1 MRFFCLMIDDDELP
15 SLPLPLMSPPN
26 LLPLFFCVWSRYPV
40 ASPFFVFLFW
50 LSIFLF
56 FSLLVSQRAKCI
68 YSFLVSYISLFFSA
82 CFPLEFSTFYVQF
95 FFSLSYTQTLHPRI
109 RFHTPRPSPHKCIH
123 VPTRR
128 FVHALL
134 QIHTRHTYTICLLS
148 AHPHFLIFFLP
159 LHTKKQFTTLSTLL
173 YNLIKQISLS

>member
-1 MRFFCLMIDDDELP
+1 MIDDDELP

-56 FSLLVSQRAKCI
+56 FSLLVSQHAKCI
-68 YSFLVSYISLFFSA
+68 YSFLVLYISLFFLS
-82 CFPLEFSTFYVQF
+82 
-95 FFSLSYTQTLHPRI
+95 SLSSRI
-109 RFHTPRPSPHKCIH
+109 FNFLCTIFLF
-123 VPTRR
+123 T
-128 FVHALL
+128 F
-134 QIHTRHTYTICLLS
+134 IHTNITPTYTLSHPTPLPAQMHTCAYSPFCACIITNPHTYTICLLS

>member
-1 MRFFCLMIDDDELP
+1 MN
-15 SLPLPLMSPPN
+15 SPPPPNVPSSN

-40 ASPFFVFLFW
+40 ASPFCFPILAFYFPFFFPSSFLNVLNVYTLFW
-50 LSIFLF
+50 F
-56 FSLLVSQRAKCI
+56 CI
-68 YSFLVSYISLFFSA
+68 YPFFFSA
-82 CFPLEFSTFYVQF
+82 RFPLEFSIFYVQF

-134 QIHTRHTYTICLLS
+134 QIHTRHTYTTCLLS
-148 AHPHFLIFFLP
+148 AHTPLPYFFFLP
-159 LHTKKQFTTLSTLL
+159 FTPKNNSQPSQLFYITS
-173 YNLIKQISLS
+173 

>member
-1 MRFFCLMIDDDELP
+1 MN
-15 SLPLPLMSPPN
+15 SLPLPLMSPR
-26 LLPLFFCVWSRYPV
+26 LTFSRFSSVFGRVIRWLPFFCFPILAFYF
-40 ASPFFVFLFW
+40 PFFFPSSFLNVLNVYTLFW
-50 LSIFLF
+50 F
-56 FSLLVSQRAKCI
+56 CI
-68 YSFLVSYISLFFSA
+68 YPFFFSA
-82 CFPLEFSTFYVQF
+82 RFPLEFSTFYVQF

-134 QIHTRHTYTICLLS
+134 QIHTRHTYTTCLLS
-148 AHPHFLIFFLP
+148 AHTPLPYFFFLP